1 MVSILII
8 GHGNYATGA
17 LSATRLV
24 AGAPENVYA
33 LDFEEG
39 MSPEELKEKMIALL
53 VSIPEKEVLIMADLA
68 GGTPF
73 RTAVELKMAQTGK
86 DIRVMAGT
94 NMPALMEAAFS
105 SDSMNLAELAA
116 DVLQT
121 GKEGFM
127 DWDVQSDDSDE
138 EPEFEGGL

>member
-39 MSPEELKEKMIALL
+39 MSPEELKEKMSALL
-53 VSIPEKEVLIMADLA
+53 ASIPDKEVLIMADLA

-73 RTAVELKMAQTGK
+73 RTAVELKMTQTDK
-86 DIRVMAGT
+86 EVRVLAGA

-127 DWDVQSDDSDE
+127 DWDVQSDDSE

>member
-8 GHGNYATGA
+8 GHGNFATGA

-33 LDFEEG
+33 LDFPEG
-39 MSPEELKEKMIALL
+39 MSPEELKEKMQALL
-53 VSIPEKEVLIMADLA
+53 AGLDTREILVMADLA

-73 RTAVELKMAQTGK
+73 RTAVELKLTLPEKQ
-86 DIRVMAGT
+86 IRVVAGA

-105 SDSMNLAELAA
+105 SDSMDLAELTA
-116 DVLQT
+116 DVVQT
-121 GKEGFM
+121 GVEGFV
-127 DWDVQSDDSDE
+127 DWDAQTEAEE
-138 EPEFEGGL
+138 EPDFEGGL

>member
-39 MSPEELKEKMIALL
+39 MSPEELKEKMGALL
-53 VSIPEKEVLIMADLA
+53 ASIPDKEVLIMADLA

-73 RTAVELKMAQTGK
+73 RTAVELKMTQTGK
-86 DIRVMAGT
+86 DVRVVAGA

-105 SDSMNLAELAA
+105 SESMGLAELAA

-121 GKEGFM
+121 GVEGFM
-127 DWDVQSDDSDE
+127 DWDAQSDDSE
-138 EPEFEGGL
+138 EPDFEGGL

>member
-39 MSPEELKEKMIALL
+39 MSPEELKEKMSALL
-53 VSIPEKEVLIMADLA
+53 ASIPDKEVLIMADLA

-73 RTAVELKMAQTGK
+73 RTAVELKMTQTEK
-86 DIRVMAGT
+86 EVRVVAGA

-121 GKEGFM
+121 GVEGFM
-127 DWDVQSDDSDE
+127 DWDAQSDDSE